1 MRILIADEH
10 RVFAEA
16 LASLLRM
23 AGHEIVGAATTLDT
37 AVRLA
42 DREQVD
48 ACVLDLAMPGIGP
61 VLAHAPRTV
70 FVGLAATADA
80 DRISGAVASGV
91 RGVALKTDDFVEIL
105 RVLTGACTPRA
116 GSRAAGSA
124 VLSLST
130 QAAQAGLPGLGGL
143 AARGR
148 GYPGPDWA
156 QLLTRREH
164 EALLRLASGES
175 TASMARSM
183 GVRISTA
190 RSHVDAVLTKL
201 NVHSRAEAVARAVRD
216 GVVDVGWP
224 DGLAGPAD
232 GARRVVGD

>member
-23 AGHEIVGAATTLDT
+23 AGHEIVGSATAVDT

-61 VLAHAPRTV
+61 GLARAPRTV

-116 GSRAAGSA
+116 GSRAGSA

-216 GVVDVGWP
+216 GVVGAGWP
-224 DGLAGPAD
+224 DGRAGSAD
-232 GARRVVGD
+232 GAPRVVGD